1 MRGVYQVPHPV
12 SSPPRGSSPH
22 ARGLLLPATAST
34 WTGGIIPACAGFTS
48 CSPTAPSSPR
58 DHPRMRGVYRGGR
71 SRSDDS
77 SGSSPHA
84 RGLRPVDRLGHDQ
97 QGIIPACAGFTTERK
112 ALIMLIRDH
121 PRMRG
126 VYARFEGGPP
136 DSGGSSPHARGL
148 RQRVRGGDGPV
159 GIIPACAGFTHG
171 RAHG

>member
-1 MRGVYQVPHPV
+1 MRGVYDGAESVD
-12 SSPPRGSSPH
+12 H
-22 ARGLLLPATAST
+22 ANT
-34 WTGGIIPACAGFTS
+34 
-48 CSPTAPSSPR
+48 
-58 DHPRMRGVYRGGR
+58 
-71 SRSDDS
+71 
-77 SGSSPHA
+77 GSSPHA
-84 RGLRPVDRLGHDQ
+84 RGLRVNSRGISGI
-97 QGIIPACAGFTTERK
+97 QGIIPACAGFTMCDVGEES
-112 ALIMLIRDH
+112 LSGDH